1 MAATTAELA
10 VRLPWLAPS
19 VLALTAIAQGASSE
33 DPAILCDPAAIAL
46 ILRFS
51 KSLKLSPARRARLL
65 RFARR
70 QLARKPVGVVRLDVQ
85 AIAQAAKQDASP
97 ALRDRAYIIGLLS
110 QIGRLAIAA
119 IDPNA
124 ANDNAHDIARCLAR
138 RWALPDWCQSALD
151 MLDHPPEVIESLGG
165 NSVMIKSIRSAENVE
180 KPQKLAEISDPY
192 AAPLLRDLLTIAEKS
207 WRAQQSG
214 VTSRLEAE
222 IERMHGAFRDYVAGE
237 AARLQERKLVA
248 LAEFS
253 AGAGHEIN
261 TPLAI
266 ISGQAQLLLST
277 EENPDRRRS
286 LRTVVQQAHRVHDML
301 TDLMQ
306 FARPAVAQWQFVDL
320 GFLAREVVAVLAPQA
335 TAKDVHLETDIG
347 TGIVSCADPRQFR
360 TALQCLVRNAI
371 EAVPTG
377 GHIWVRASVDG
388 AMNSITVEDTGP
400 GVDPA
405 IVEHIFDPFF
415 CGRSAGRGR
424 GLGLSTAWRLA
435 RQQGGDVRYL
445 APAGGPTCF
454 VLSVP
459 KAETNGE
466 RLSA

>member
-1 MAATTAELA
+1 
-10 VRLPWLAPS
+10 
-19 VLALTAIAQGASSE
+19 
-33 DPAILCDPAAIAL
+33 
-46 ILRFS
+46 
-51 KSLKLSPARRARLL
+51 LL

-70 QLARKPVGVVRLDVQ
+70 QIARKPAGIVRLDVRP
-85 AIAQAAKQDASP
+85 IAQAAKQNASP
-97 ALRDRAYIIGLLS
+97 ESRDQAYIIGLLS
-110 QIGRLAIAA
+110 QLGRLALAA
-119 IDPNA
+119 VEPNA

-138 RWALPDWCQSALD
+138 RWGLPDWCQSALD
-151 MLDHPPEVIESLGG
+151 VLDHPPEVIDSLGG
-165 NSVMIKSIRSAENVE
+165 DSAITKAIRAAEDSE
-180 KPQKLAEISDPY
+180 KPQTIAEICDPY
-192 AAPLLRDLLTIAEKS
+192 AAPLLPDLLAIAEKG
-207 WRAQQSG
+207 WRRQQSG
-214 VTSRLEAE
+214 VTRRLETE

-266 ISGQAQLLLST
+266 ISGQAQLLLNM

-306 FARPAVAQWQFVDL
+306 FARPAVAQWQFIDL
-320 GFLAREVVAVLAPQA
+320 GFLAREVVAVLAPLA

-347 TGIVSCADPRQFR
+347 SGVVSCADPRQFR

-377 GHIWVRASVDG
+377 GHIWVRATIDG
-388 AMNSITVEDTGP
+388 AMNSVTVEDTGP

-435 RQQGGDVRYL
+435 RQQGGDVRYV
-445 APAGGPTCF
+445 APASGPTRF

-459 KAETNGE
+459 RAEVCSE
-466 RLSA
+466 RQSA